1 VSVRLAI
8 RCRQGPALLAVAL
21 LAAGC
26 GEPRGTLSGK
36 VFYQGTAL
44 TEGQVSFFP
53 EAGAAVVAPIGAD
66 GSYTAKGLPVGPA
79 RVAVSPPK
87 NSAIEPM
94 GPEIDRDKLRKM
106 MQSGM
111 SQPTWIVPAT
121 YANPESSGL
130 TCTVAGG
137 AQEFDV
143 KIP

>member
-1 VSVRLAI
+1 VSVPLAI
-8 RCRQGPALLAVAL
+8 RCPQGPPLLAFLL

-26 GEPRGTLSGK
+26 GESRGTLSGK

-53 EAGAAVVAPIGAD
+53 ETGPAVIAPIGAD

-79 RVAVSPPK
+79 RVAVSPPRT
-87 NSAIEPM
+87 ATIEPM
-94 GPEIDRDKLRKM
+94 GPEIDRDKLMKM
-106 MQSGM
+106 MRPGGTPPTWQVPDTYSSPEKSGM
-111 SQPTWIVPAT
+111 
-121 YANPESSGL
+121 
-130 TCTVAGG
+130 TCTVTGG